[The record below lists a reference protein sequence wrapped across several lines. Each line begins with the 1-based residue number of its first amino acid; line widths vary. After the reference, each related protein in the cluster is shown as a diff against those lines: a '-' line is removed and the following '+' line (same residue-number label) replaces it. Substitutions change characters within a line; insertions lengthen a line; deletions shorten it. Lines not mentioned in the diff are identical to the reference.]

1 LPRPSQAAV
10 EEAIRSLTALDYAP
24 NVTSMFEALLV
35 AWRLEATTSPRTIAV
50 VNDTV
55 DELFGVLPDE
65 PEGRLSPFR
74 RQGERPL
81 WQVRADSGRKTVW
94 SAATRHGASTLF
106 DERSDGRRDF
116 REGLRNDAL
125 DVLLEQLPTRVV
137 RQANGERTQVRA
149 RPSWQAMSALLL
161 RSHEFEDPPEWDDL
175 REQLKEFLGI
185 DDAAITKLFEDDAL
199 VADPGGSPEW
209 DPSTL
214 AADLRPGMAVAP
226 ATVTVQP
233 PSASGAAPEIV
244 VIEERTRRMLRLAL
258 RSYSAVL
265 LVGPPGTGK
274 GLLLREMV
282 REIRES
288 PAAFG
293 FARTEIPE
301 PILST
306 PDESWTAFEL
316 LGGLAPKPDGALEYA
331 PGLVLDAIREDRWL
345 ILDETNR
352 GDMDK
357 IFGPLLT
364 WLADEEVQVGKTK
377 PGDEGLAVRLG
388 WVDAPSSSVTPAAG
402 IAGATELASGESVRY
417 LAGREWRLLGT
428 YNPQDAQRVFR
439 FGQALSR
446 RFVTVPIPAVSEA
459 NFAVLLDSV
468 APDLPEQAR
477 FCIRGLYGAH
487 MQSERTA
494 LGPAVFMRM
503 PRYVRNGLPSE
514 ASVPKVSESE
524 EAPTASEAEGPSA
537 DEEMLAEGDEAA
549 STVVSDE
556 LLSQLLSEAYVLSVG
571 KYLSGFSDAEFEQLG
586 QRVTVER
593 KLLPE
598 AEWTWVGQRRLEIA

>member
-1 LPRPSQAAV
+1 
-10 EEAIRSLTALDYAP
+10 
-24 NVTSMFEALLV
+24 
-35 AWRLEATTSPRTIAV
+35 
-50 VNDTV
+50 
-55 DELFGVLPDE
+55 
-65 PEGRLSPFR
+65 
-74 RQGERPL
+74 
-81 WQVRADSGRKTVW
+81 
-94 SAATRHGASTLF
+94 
-106 DERSDGRRDF
+106 
-116 REGLRNDAL
+116 
-125 DVLLEQLPTRVV
+125 
-137 RQANGERTQVRA
+137 
-149 RPSWQAMSALLL
+149 
-161 RSHEFEDPPEWDDL
+161 
-175 REQLKEFLGI
+175 
-185 DDAAITKLFEDDAL
+185 
-199 VADPGGSPEW
+199 
-209 DPSTL
+209 
-214 AADLRPGMAVAP
+214 
-226 ATVTVQP
+226 
-233 PSASGAAPEIV
+233 
-244 VIEERTRRMLRLAL
+244 MLRLAL

-288 PAAFG
+288 PATFG
-293 FARTEIPE
+293 FARIEIPE
-301 PILST
+301 PVLST

-316 LGGLAPKPDGALEYA
+316 LGGLAPKADGALEYA
-331 PGLVLDAIREDRWL
+331 PGLVLDAIRDDRWL

-364 WLADEEVQVGKTK
+364 WLADEEVQVGKTR
-377 PGDEGLAVRLG
+377 PGDEGVAVRLG
-388 WVDAPSSSVTPAAG
+388 WADTPTSFVTPETG
-402 IAGATELASGESVRY
+402 IAGATALASGESVRY

-487 MQSERTA
+487 LQSERTA

-503 PRYVRNGLPSE
+503 PRYVQNGLPSE
-514 ASVPKVSESE
+514 PLETEASE
-524 EAPTASEAEGPSA
+524 EVSDEADETPVAAEAEGLPP
-537 DEEMLAEGDEAA
+537 DEDGLAEGDEAA

-556 LLSQLLSEAYVLSVG
+556 LLSQLLSEAYVLSLG

-598 AEWTWVGQRRLEIA
+598 TEWTWVGQRRLEIA